1 MAIPIPEELQTFVSR
16 GVASGRFRSED
27 EAVREGLN
35 LLRQREEKLEALR
48 ADLQV
53 GIDQLDTGRKH
64 DLDIEAIKARG
75 RQRLRSR
82 SENGE

>member
-1 MAIPIPEELQTFVSR
+1 MAITIPDELQTFVSR

-27 EAVREGLN
+27 EAVREGLS

-53 GIDQLDTGRKH
+53 GIDQLDAGEKSP
-64 DLDIEAIKARG
+64 LDIAAIKARG
-75 RQRLRSR
+75 RAVLQARQETR
-82 SENGE
+82 